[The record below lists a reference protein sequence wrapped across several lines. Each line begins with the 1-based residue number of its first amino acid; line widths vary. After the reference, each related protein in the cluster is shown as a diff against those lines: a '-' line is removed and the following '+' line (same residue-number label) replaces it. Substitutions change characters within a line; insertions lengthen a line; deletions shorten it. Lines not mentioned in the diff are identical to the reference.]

1 MHHVLYDVEPVINP
15 IIILESHDP
24 IHDSHS
30 IPVEFDSIPQEYQN
44 MASLLEYT
52 QIMEEKMYALWDFM
66 EEQRGM
72 GRNSYIAGRSVH
84 NSRIERLWRDVYRS
98 VSSSFI
104 TVFSELEYGG
114 ALDPDNEADLF
125 FLHYVYLPRI
135 NTSLAAFKSAWNN
148 HQLST
153 ENNMSP
159 LQLYTAYSQGS
170 HLFEEIVD
178 PVESE
183 LNYDSGSDDDASV
196 MVPQTNNITLS
207 HSSLQHLNSSINP
220 LQDCD
225 DFGKNLYLD
234 TVQLLFTL
242 MSNDGLFGERL
253 NSAIGAVQFDYSP
266 SHPLCLAD
274 MSPDAPYTPLL
285 MHAHIHA
292 ALQPCTHHVF
302 SLLKSS

>member
-1 MHHVLYDVEPVINP
+1 MIKWRLVIHGGIDGYSCLITFLHCSDNNLSDTVLDCFIQATREYG
-15 IIILESHDP
+15 
-24 IHDSHS
+24 
-30 IPVEFDSIPQEYQN
+30 IPSRVRTDHGGENVRI
-44 MASLLEYT
+44 
-52 QIMEEKMYALWDFM
+52 WDFM

-104 TVFSELEYGG
+104 TVFSELEYEGV
-114 ALDPDNEADLF
+114 LDPDNEADVF
-125 FLHYVYLPRI
+125 SLHYVYLPRI
-135 NTSLAAFKSAWNN
+135 NASLAAFKSAWNN

-196 MVPQTNNITLS
+196 MVPQTSITLS

-242 MSNDGLFGERL
+242 MSNDGLFGE
-253 NSAIGAVQFDYSP
+253 D
-266 SHPLCLAD
+266 
-274 MSPDAPYTPLL
+274 
-285 MHAHIHA
+285 
-292 ALQPCTHHVF
+292 
-302 SLLKSS
+302 